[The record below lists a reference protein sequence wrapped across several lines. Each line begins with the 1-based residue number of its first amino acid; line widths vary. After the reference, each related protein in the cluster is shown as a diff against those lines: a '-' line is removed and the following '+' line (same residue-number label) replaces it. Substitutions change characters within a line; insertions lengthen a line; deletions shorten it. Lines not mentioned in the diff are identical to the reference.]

1 MLVVYLLACFSAIG
15 LQLYLLGTNYFQVA
29 YILLIL
35 LFLLFAVL
43 ESEQAIGDVLCPYQT
58 TELTAFIS
66 IIIVQACLDF
76 V

>member
-1 MLVVYLLACFSAIG
+1 M
-15 LQLYLLGTNYFQVA
+15 
-29 YILLIL
+29 L

-66 IIIVQACLDF
+66 IIILRDGLDF